1 MDTISK
7 YLLITAGV
15 VILILSLLV
24 YHYKLV
30 ADDYQVQIANITA
43 GTDVVAE
50 KAAVKE
56 NKIDQT
62 VLVKKQQD
70 QINDLQKQ
78 LEDVNEIR
86 IAPDKDDAPVAPVL
100 LRTLDSLRQQPAR
113 N

>member
-1 MDTISK
+1 MNAISK
-7 YLLITAGV
+7 YLLVAAGV
-15 VILILSLLV
+15 IILTLFVLV

-30 ADDYQVQIANITA
+30 ADNYQVQIANITA
-43 GTDVVAE
+43 GADVEAE

-56 NKIDQT
+56 NLINQT
-62 VLVKKQQD
+62 ALVKKQQD
-70 QINDLQKQ
+70 QISDLQKQ

-100 LRTLDSLRQQPAR
+100 LHAIDQLRHAATQ